1 MEVSFRQ
8 VKCQVWPNTALSG
21 LQSKLITI
29 NPDNTVIL
37 LKMTKEIDVL
47 LRREISIKTVCEKV
61 KFLNSDFAMILVT
74 LNEQTY
80 KLFRIIFND
89 VQTEGKGKI
98 STA

>member
-1 MEVSFRQ
+1 
-8 VKCQVWPNTALSG
+8 
-21 LQSKLITI
+21 
-29 NPDNTVIL
+29 
-37 LKMTKEIDVL
+37 MTKEIDVL